1 MTMERKKIRFLGCLL
16 AAAVITAMIPLMS
29 GCGSKTTTPVLKSI
43 SVTIIR
49 STTNIVTMHS
59 TLQLDATGTYSDGT
73 TPDVS
78 SLVVWG
84 SSNPTAASVSNSTV
98 TGLNAGT
105 TNITAN
111 LNGVTSPPVTI
122 TVIAL
127 SSIVIAPAIPVT
139 LAVGG
144 TQQYTVTGL
153 NWDGSAADISSQV
166 TWASDT
172 PATATISA
180 SGLAI
185 ALAAGTANITASA
198 SGITSRTV
206 ILTVTAP

>member
-180 SGLAI
+180 SGLAT

>member
-1 MTMERKKIRFLGCLL
+1 MERKQILFLGYLLL
-16 AAAVITAMIPLMS
+16 AAMIAAMIPMMS

-84 SSNPTAASVSNSTV
+84 SSNPTVASVSNSTV

-105 TNITAN
+105 TDITAN
-111 LNGVTSPPVTI
+111 MNGVTSPPVTI

-172 PATATISA
+172 PATATISV
-180 SGLAI
+180 SGLAT
-185 ALAAGTANITASA
+185 AVAAGTANITASA
-198 SGITSRTV
+198 SGLTSRTV
-206 ILTVTAP
+206 TLTVTAP

>member
-1 MTMERKKIRFLGCLL
+1 MKRKQIRFLGYLL
-16 AAAVITAMIPLMS
+16 AAALTVALIPTMT
-29 GCGSKTTTPVLKSI
+29 GCGSKTTTPVLTSI

-84 SSNPTAASVSNSTV
+84 SSNPTVASVSNSTV

-111 LNGVTSPPVTI
+111 LDGVTSPPVAI

-127 SSIVIAPAIPVT
+127 SAIVVTPTVPVT
-139 LAVGG
+139 LTVGA
-144 TQQYTVTGL
+144 TQQYTATGL
-153 NWDGSAADISSQV
+153 NWDGSTADISSQV
-166 TWASDT
+166 TWSSDT

-180 SGLAI
+180 PGLAT
-185 ALAAGTANITASA
+185 AVAAGTANITASA
-198 SGITSRTV
+198 SGLASRA
-206 ILTVTAP
+206 ILLTVTAP

>member
-1 MTMERKKIRFLGCLL
+1 
-16 AAAVITAMIPLMS
+16 
-29 GCGSKTTTPVLKSI
+29 
-43 SVTIIR
+43 
-49 STTNIVTMHS
+49 MHS

-84 SSNPTAASVSNSTV
+84 SSNPTVASVSNSTV

-111 LNGVTSPPVTI
+111 LDGVTSPPVAI

-127 SSIVIAPAIPVT
+127 SSIVITPTVPVT
-139 LAVGG
+139 IAVGA
-144 TQQYTVTGL
+144 TQQYTATGL

-166 TWASDT
+166 IWSSDT

-180 SGLAI
+180 SGLAT
-185 ALAAGTANITASA
+185 AVAAGTANITASA
-198 SGITSRTV
+198 SGLTSRA
-206 ILTVTAP
+206 ILLTVTAP